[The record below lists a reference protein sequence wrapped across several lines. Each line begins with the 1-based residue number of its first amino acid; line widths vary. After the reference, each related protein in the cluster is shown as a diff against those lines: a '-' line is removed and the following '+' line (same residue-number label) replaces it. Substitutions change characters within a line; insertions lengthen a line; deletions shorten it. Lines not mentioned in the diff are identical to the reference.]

1 MPIMSPELTREAYC
15 ELVSGF
21 YGFIA
26 PAEESL
32 LRSGAWEQTQI
43 NFSGREKTPI
53 LVKDLEN
60 LGQPIPKAIPE
71 DAAMNL
77 SSPAKALGYLYVM
90 EGSTL
95 GGQFISRHL
104 KKHLNLHAE
113 NGAAYFNGY
122 GPETAVRWKEFCEA
136 LIASAA
142 SLNQDDA
149 IVESA
154 RATFESLQQWLFPNP
169 EAQPAN
175 R

>member
-1 MPIMSPELTREAYC
+1 MPIMSPELTRQAYC
-15 ELVSGF
+15 ELVVGF

-32 LRSGAWEQTQI
+32 LRSGACGQTQVP
-43 NFSGREKTPI
+43 FSGREKTSI

-60 LGQPIPKAIPE
+60 LEQPIPKVIPD

-104 KKHLNLHAE
+104 KKHLGLDAE

-122 GPETAVRWKEFCEA
+122 GSQTSARWKEFCEA
-136 LIASAA
+136 LIVSAA

-154 RATFESLQQWLFPNP
+154 RATFEGLQQWLFPNP
-169 EAQPAN
+169 EAQTAN
-175 R
+175 P

>member
-1 MPIMSPELTREAYC
+1 MPIMSPELTRQAYC
-15 ELVSGF
+15 ELVAGF

-32 LRSGAWEQTQI
+32 LRSGACGQTQVP
-43 NFSGREKTPI
+43 FSGREKTPI

-60 LGQPIPKAIPE
+60 LEQPIPMVIPD

-104 KKHLNLHAE
+104 KKHLGLDAE

-122 GPETAVRWKEFCEA
+122 GSQTSARWKEFCEA

-154 RATFESLQQWLFPNP
+154 RATFEGLQQWLFPNP
-169 EAQPAN
+169 EAQTAN
-175 R
+175 L

>member
-15 ELVSGF
+15 ELLAGF

-32 LRSGAWEQTQI
+32 LRSGACEQTQVH
-43 NFSGREKTPI
+43 FSGREKTPI

-60 LGQPIPKAIPE
+60 LGLPTPMVISK
-71 DAAMNL
+71 DAALNL

-95 GGQFISRHL
+95 GGQFISKHL
-104 KKHLNLHAE
+104 KKHLGLDAE

-122 GPETAVRWKEFCEA
+122 GSETSARWKEFCGA

-154 RATFESLQQWLFPNP
+154 RVTFEGLQQWLFPNP
-169 EAQPAN
+169 EAQTATP
-175 R
+175 